1 MRIGNGQ
8 ASPSATRQGPRAQR
22 PRWISPPA
30 GVMKLN
36 VDAAIS
42 KNTLKSASAVVA
54 RDDKG
59 TFLGASVMV
68 RYGITDPETMEI
80 MACNEG
86 LALTADLLLSK
97 IRLACDNISAIRNIY
112 DGGLNPYGQIVRE
125 IKARAS
131 SFVSCDFV
139 HENRASNTDAHNLA
153 RSTVGKSL
161 GRHVWLVTPP
171 VGVSVGVCTSCYT
184 TDQ

>member
-1 MRIGNGQ
+1 MD
-8 ASPSATRQGPRAQR
+8 P
-22 PRWISPPA
+22 PPA
-30 GVMKLN
+30 RVMKLN

-42 KNTLKSASAVVA
+42 RNTLKSASAVVA

-68 RYGITDPETMEI
+68 RFGITDPETMEI
-80 MACNEG
+80 MACNKG
-86 LALTADLLLSK
+86 MALAADLLLSK

-125 IKARAS
+125 IKASAS

-139 HENRASNTDAHNLA
+139 HENRASNTDAYNLA
-153 RSTVGKSL
+153 RSMVGKSL

-171 VGVSVGVCTSCYT
+171 VGVCASCYT